1 MRRREFLAMACGL
14 ATQPIVARA
23 QTTAGGPLIG
33 VLTPQSAASA
43 VRQYNALR
51 AALRDLGH
59 VEGRNLRLTFRNA
72 DGDLSKLPALAAELV
87 GLKPDLIIAGSTP
100 ATLAVRDATRT
111 IPVVMVTL
119 VDPVELGIVNS
130 LARPGGN
137 ITGIWTF
144 GGGDVLIGKR
154 ITLLKEIVPALPRI
168 GAMIASDASDEIV
181 ARLMPAAAQALGM
194 EFNIYRVGT
203 TAELD
208 RAFGQ
213 ATSDG
218 MKGLFVHQSPFFLS
232 RRTELA
238 AMAARER
245 LPAVYGYREHAEAGG
260 LMSYGSSLSG
270 AYVQVARLID
280 KVLRGAKPGDLPV
293 EQADK
298 FELVIN
304 LKTAKSLGLTVPNS
318 MQLLADDVI
327 E

>member
-1 MRRREFLAMACGL
+1 MRRREFLAIACGL
-14 ATQPIVARA
+14 AAQPIAARA

-33 VLTPQSAASA
+33 VLTPQSAASS
-43 VRQYNALR
+43 VRNYEALR
-51 AALRDLGH
+51 ASLRELGH
-59 VEGRNLRLTFRNA
+59 VEGQNLRLTFRNA

-87 GLKPDLIIAGSTP
+87 ALKPDLVIAGSTP
-100 ATLAVRDATRT
+100 ATRAIRETTRT
-111 IPVVMVTL
+111 IPVVMITL
-119 VDPVELGIVNS
+119 VDPVAIGIVNS

-168 GAMIASDASDEIV
+168 GTMISSDASDDIV
-181 ARLMPAAAQALGM
+181 ARLMPAAAQALGL
-194 EFNIYRVGT
+194 EFKIYRMST
-203 TAELD
+203 TAEMD
-208 RAFGQ
+208 SAFGQ
-213 ATSDG
+213 AVSDG
-218 MKGLFVHQSPFFLS
+218 MKGLFVHQNPFFMS

-245 LPAVYGYREHAEAGG
+245 LPAIYGYREHAEAGG
-260 LMSYGSSLSG
+260 LISYGSSLPG
-270 AYVQVARLID
+270 AYVQAARLID
-280 KVLRGAKPGDLPV
+280 KILRGAKPGDLPV

-304 LKTAKSLGLTVPNS
+304 LKTARSLGLTVPNS

>member
-1 MRRREFLAMACGL
+1 MLRREFLATACGL
-14 ATQPIVARA
+14 AMQPFAARA
-23 QTTAGGPLIG
+23 QTAAEGPLIG
-33 VLTPQSAASA
+33 VLTPQSAALS
-43 VRQYNALR
+43 VRNYAALR
-51 AALRDLGH
+51 AGLRELGH

-72 DGDLSKLPALAAELV
+72 DGNLSKLPALAAELV
-87 GLKPDLIIAGSTP
+87 ALKPDLIIAGSTP
-100 ATLAVRDATRT
+100 ATLAIHAATRT
-111 IPVVMVTL
+111 TPVVMVTL
-119 VDPVELGIVNS
+119 VDPVAIGIVNS

-137 ITGIWTF
+137 ITGVWTF

-154 ITLLKEIVPALPRI
+154 ITLLKEIVPSLPRI
-168 GAMIASDASDEIV
+168 GAMISSDASDEIV
-181 ARLMPAAAQALGM
+181 ARLLPPVAQTLGM
-194 EFNIYRVGT
+194 EFKIYRVGT

-208 RAFGQ
+208 RAFGH

-270 AYVQVARLID
+270 AYVQVARLVD
-280 KVLRGAKPGDLPV
+280 KVLKGAKPGDLPI

-318 MQLLADDVI
+318 MQLLADHVI

>member
-14 ATQPIVARA
+14 ATQPFAARA

-43 VRQYNALR
+43 KRQYDALR
-51 AALRDLGH
+51 ASLRELGH

-87 GLKPDLIIAGSTP
+87 ALKPDLIIAGSTP
-100 ATLAVRDATRT
+100 ATRAIRDATRT

-119 VDPVELGIVNS
+119 VDPVAIGIVNS

-154 ITLLKEIVPALPRI
+154 LTLLKEVVPVLPRI
-168 GAMIASDASDEIV
+168 GAMISSEASDEVV
-181 ARLMPAAAQALGM
+181 ARLMPPAAQAMGM
-194 EFNIYRVGT
+194 EFKIYRVGT

-213 ATSDG
+213 ATGDG

-245 LPAVYGYREHAEAGG
+245 LPAIYGYREHAEAGG

-270 AYVQVARLID
+270 AYVQVARLVD
-280 KVLRGAKPGDLPV
+280 KVLKGAKPGDIPV

-318 MQLLADDVI
+318 MQLLADEVI